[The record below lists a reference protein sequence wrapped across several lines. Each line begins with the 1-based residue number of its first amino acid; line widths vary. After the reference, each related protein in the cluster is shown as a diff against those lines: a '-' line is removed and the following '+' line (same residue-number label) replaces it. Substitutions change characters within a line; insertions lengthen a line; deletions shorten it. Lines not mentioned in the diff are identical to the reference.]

1 MFKKDR
7 VLSIEITPANIRILE
22 MTSKGK
28 GKIIIHNFFE
38 KELQS
43 EIFDN
48 GKIVEM
54 ELLKN
59 QVNDIL
65 NEEGFKSSGVVFT
78 LDSSLV
84 VSRDLMMPVVNDNE
98 LENMIRFEI
107 EQYLPINLDEYV
119 IQYKKMELIEE
130 GGEKKTRMNVSALPK
145 NIVENYLELARGC
158 ELEPL
163 ALDLNFNAIA
173 KVAEVIKSSTNI
185 DLSGTIATVDVKKES
200 LSIYIFKD
208 GVLKMNRYFPS
219 DWGMMEKEQVL
230 ESIRGF
236 AEMYSNVNQGD
247 IISKIYFYGEEV
259 DIEYFREA
267 IDKEISIMDKIN
279 NIKLE
284 KNEKLFEQNKFM
296 NCIGAGLRKH

>member
-48 GKIVEM
+48 GKLVEM

-145 NIVENYLELARGC
+145 NIVENYLELAKGC

-163 ALDLNFNAIA
+163 ALDLNFNAIS
-173 KVAEVIKSSTNI
+173 KIAEVLKASTNSE
-185 DLSGTIATVDVKKES
+185 LLRTVALVDVKQES
-200 LSIYIFKD
+200 VAIYIFKN
-208 GVLKMNRYFPS
+208 GILKMNRYFSS

-236 AEMYSNVNQGD
+236 AEMYSNLNHGD
-247 IISKIYFYGEEV
+247 NISKIYFYGEEV
-259 DIEYFREA
+259 DIEYFSKY
-267 IDKEISIMDKIN
+267 IDKEMGNIGKIN